1 MDIIK
6 YKAYAKINLGLD
18 VINKREDGYH
28 NVNMIMQNI
37 DVYDVVIVKKMDK
50 SEQSEKIILKTDN
63 PNLPIDNNNIAYRA
77 ALLMLDEYN
86 IDIPIKIKIEK
97 NIPISAGLAGGSTD
111 AAAVLSCLNILFD
124 LGIDKLNLMKLGLRL
139 GADVPFCILGN
150 TALAKGIGEIL
161 TPLSNKLETILILAK
176 PSTGVSTESVYKNLV
191 LSGQSNSEKIENIID
206 ALSSNNLFLLSDNLF
221 NLLETVTIP
230 NNPIVQT
237 LKDDLKNYG
246 ALNSLMSGSGPSVF
260 GLFDDINKAEKAY
273 KKMKA
278 DARADY
284 LTITKFIN
292 TI

>member
-191 LSGQSNSEKIENIID
+191 LSGQSNSEKIDNIID

-246 ALNSLMSGSGPSVF
+246 AINSLMSGSGPSVF